1 MHRASIGVDFA
12 KVSRMTKFLGVCAAL
27 VILAQPGFAQ
37 EHGGDHG
44 GGHPGGG
51 APHYA
56 PSHGPERGPAHQVAA
71 HPGPVEHPEH
81 VHPTIA
87 HPERPHVEPDGRW
100 VGHAAGHYHVDHPWA
115 HGHWNGGFGPDH
127 RWRLGGGGP
136 GRFWFNGW
144 YFNVAADDYAICDDW
159 DWNTD
164 EIVMYDDPDDP
175 GFYLAYNTRLG
186 TYVHVEYQ
194 GQ

>member
-1 MHRASIGVDFA
+1 
-12 KVSRMTKFLGVCAAL
+12 MTKFLGVVAAL
-27 VILAQPGFAQ
+27 VILAQPSFAQ
-37 EHGGDHG
+37 EHGGDHGGDHG

-56 PSHGPERGPAHQVAA
+56 PSHGPERGPARQVS

-81 VHPTIA
+81 IHPTFA

-100 VGHAAGHYHVDHPWA
+100 VGHDAGHYHVDHPWA

-144 YFNVAADDYAICDDW
+144 YFDVAAADYGVADDW
-159 DWNTD
+159 DWGSD